1 MTFALS
7 TMGLKGTGSGTGDC
21 GVVCALALT
30 ASSEKIKSSRPK
42 PSRTESGFIKR
53 KCNRESRPNPLSTC
67 ATNRRGPLLQKRQLT
82 PWGFFLLYGL
92 PPESDRLPPHR
103 ALHQPRT
110 VKHSQQRCSFSR
122 RARQHQSLSLIH
134 ISE

>member
-7 TMGLKGTGSGTGDC
+7 TMGLKGTGSGIGDC
-21 GVVCALALT
+21 GVVCALALI

-42 PSRTESGFIKR
+42 PSRTDSGFIKR
-53 KCNRESRPNPLSTC
+53 KRNGESRPNPLSTC
-67 ATNRRGPLLQKRQLT
+67 ATNRRGLLLQKRQLR
-82 PWGFFLLYGL
+82 PWGFFLLYGS
-92 PPESDRLPPHR
+92 PPESDRLRLHR

-122 RARQHQSLSLIH
+122 RVGQRQSHLAESR
-134 ISE
+134 